1 MWETTFTRGWD
12 HRICHVIYVED
23 YLTNNPCV
31 RRHMRSGLETQYD
44 SLTTAASSS
53 ATVLQNLNYRLL
65 VSEKLSFISFLTSR
79 QMHLNIH
86 SKVEVL
92 LGCWAYLTWLWK
104 VSGRWRGELPIGET
118 PAEGWVGRKEIEN
131 ALKDIEKKTEMWQND
146 KKEIFFGRG
155 RKPIGE
161 TPAEGWGKEKK

>member
-1 MWETTFTRGWD
+1 
-12 HRICHVIYVED
+12 
-23 YLTNNPCV
+23 
-31 RRHMRSGLETQYD
+31 
-44 SLTTAASSS
+44 
-53 ATVLQNLNYRLL
+53 
-65 VSEKLSFISFLTSR
+65 
-79 QMHLNIH
+79 MHLNIH